1 VISVKVLHLVSS
13 LSSGISMDSD
23 FKPSATLKLFHFL
36 EPFNTRINITK
47 LFCSVAD
54 RGMNKLER
62 LSLEKFFQA
71 S

>member
-1 VISVKVLHLVSS
+1 
-13 LSSGISMDSD
+13 MDSD

-36 EPFNTRINITK
+36 EPFSTRHQYYKT
-47 LFCSVAD
+47 FCSVDD

-71 S
+71 N